1 MLVPHVPF
9 VSLAT
14 DDPVF
19 GGDRFKRM
27 FETSDDTTVR
37 RPRRVEVFTG
47 PERRRE
53 WPDER
58 KIVIVAESLAPG
70 VNISEIA
77 RRHDLNPQQL
87 FGWRRRLR
95 AEAEALLTSSRR
107 QPEALTFAPV
117 QVEAQVASLPSPVPT
132 PARGEGSI
140 EITVGAVGVRIKGSV
155 DGRTLSAVLK
165 ALKVLA

>member
-1 MLVPHVPF
+1 
-9 VSLAT
+9 
-14 DDPVF
+14 
-19 GGDRFKRM
+19 M
-27 FETSDDTTVR
+27 FETSDDTPVR

-70 VNISEIA
+70 VNISEVA

-95 AEAEALLTSSRR
+95 PEAEVLLASRR
-107 QPEALTFAPV
+107 REPEALTFAPV
-117 QVEAQVASLPSPVPT
+117 QVEAQVASSPSPLPT
-132 PARGEGSI
+132 PASGEGSI
-140 EITVGAVGVRIKGSV
+140 EIAVGTVTVRIKGAV
-155 DGRTLSAVLK
+155 DGRTLAVVLK
-165 ALKVLA
+165 ALRVLA

>member
-1 MLVPHVPF
+1 
-9 VSLAT
+9 
-14 DDPVF
+14 
-19 GGDRFKRM
+19 M

-53 WPDER
+53 WSDER
-58 KIVIVAESLAPG
+58 KIAIVAESLAPG

-77 RRHDLNPQQL
+77 RQHDLNPQQL

-95 AEAEALLTSSRR
+95 AEAEALLASSRR
-107 QPEALTFAPV
+107 EPETLRFAPV
-117 QVEAQVASLPSPVPT
+117 QVEAQAAIPPSLQPTSASCES
-132 PARGEGSI
+132 SI
-140 EITVGAVGVRIKGSV
+140 EITVGVVTVRIKGTV
-155 DGRTLSAVLK
+155 DGRTLAVVLK

>member
-1 MLVPHVPF
+1 VIV
-9 VSLAT
+9 
-14 DDPVF
+14 DDLF
-19 GGDRFKRM
+19 FERDRFERM

-37 RPRRVEVFTG
+37 REVFTG

-70 VNISEIA
+70 ANISEVA

-95 AEAEALLTSSRR
+95 LEAEALLASGRR
-107 QPEALTFAPV
+107 EPEALTFAPV
-117 QVEAQVASLPSPVPT
+117 QVEAQAANPPSPLPT
-132 PARGEGSI
+132 PASGEGSI
-140 EITVGAVGVRIKGSV
+140 EITVGVVTVCIKGAV
-155 DGRTLSAVLK
+155 DGRTLAVVLK

>member
-1 MLVPHVPF
+1 
-9 VSLAT
+9 
-14 DDPVF
+14 
-19 GGDRFKRM
+19 M

-47 PERRRE
+47 AERRRE

-58 KIVIVAESLAPG
+58 KIVIVAESLSPG
-70 VNISEIA
+70 VNISEVA

-95 AEAEALLTSSRR
+95 PEAEALLASRR
-107 QPEALTFAPV
+107 REPEALTFAPV
-117 QVEAQVASLPSPVPT
+117 QVEAQAANPSSALPAPVS
-132 PARGEGSI
+132 GEGSI
-140 EITVGAVGVRIKGSV
+140 EITIGTVTVRIKGTV
-155 DGRTLSAVLK
+155 DGRTLAVVMK